1 MSSKLDF
8 NSNFIGGLYSTKYAL
23 NLRNEIKSALAFL
36 KEFNRE
42 VFLLNERLE
51 DDYYSITNGK
61 NPDAI
66 ADFKILEIKNIA
78 GGDNAL
84 KKALSAAASQS
95 ADIIYINIRKD
106 SAVANDF
113 EDVFDRKM
121 HVSES
126 LDGRAIVFS
135 VEYKNFKSFLIN
147 KKEKLVIASPGSARI
162 LEASLRSGYQNNSD
176 NQNLTYSNG

>member
-95 ADIIYINIRKD
+95 ADIIYK
-106 SAVANDF
+106 
-113 EDVFDRKM
+113 
-121 HVSES
+121 H
-126 LDGRAIVFS
+126 
-135 VEYKNFKSFLIN
+135 
-147 KKEKLVIASPGSARI
+147 KKGQCSSK
-162 LEASLRSGYQNNSD
+162 
-176 NQNLTYSNG
+176 